1 MRKWREIHSLH
12 FLILSTFPHS
22 LFISSISI
30 HFLYQNL
37 PQNLSQNV
45 KYGTFVANVTKTYHT
60 RYEEIILGRIR
71 FEEAPQVVPA
81 WYTVCSM
88 QYELNTHKYK
98 GYRRVSSQIHQFL
111 VDNLNDLS
119 RKSYPFGLRTKC
131 QITSKLFWLSI
142 E

>member
-1 MRKWREIHSLH
+1 MLNTA
-12 FLILSTFPHS
+12 LLSRM
-22 LFISSISI
+22 
-30 HFLYQNL
+30 
-37 PQNLSQNV
+37 SQE
-45 KYGTFVANVTKTYHT
+45 TLHT
-60 RYEEIILGRIR
+60 RYEKIILGRIR
-71 FEEAPQVVPA
+71 FEEAPQVVLA
-81 WYTVCSM
+81 WYAVCSM

-119 RKSYPFGLRTKC
+119 RKSYPLGLRTKC